1 MSDTNGLSVSPPD
14 GLSVDSRQYGL
25 TVTRKSVHRPIGL
38 SVFSPNG
45 LSVNST
51 VSQIIHDMNN
61 LCEFANESDDK
72 N

>member
-1 MSDTNGLSVSPPD
+1 MRFTNGLS
-14 GLSVDSRQYGL
+14 
-25 TVTRKSVHRPIGL
+25 VTRKSVHRPIGL

-61 LCEFANESDDK
+61 LCEFAIGLSVFPPGKSNNS
-72 N
+72 